1 MAAARGFSTRHA
13 GYGTLHAAAW
23 DRLGPVR
30 IDLLLRRVGD
40 MDNEVVRR
48 LMWAGLVAATGALA
62 TVVANRV
69 AAAIWVR
76 VFGEDPP
83 E

>member
-1 MAAARGFSTRHA
+1 MEN
-13 GYGTLHAAAW
+13 
-23 DRLGPVR
+23 D
-30 IDLLLRRVGD
+30 I
-40 MDNEVVRR
+40 VRR
-48 LMWAGLVAATGALA
+48 LLWAGLMAATGALA
-62 TVVANRV
+62 TVAANRV

>member
-1 MAAARGFSTRHA
+1 ME
-13 GYGTLHAAAW
+13 
-23 DRLGPVR
+23 
-30 IDLLLRRVGD
+30 
-40 MDNEVVRR
+40 NEIVRR
-48 LMWAGLVAATGALA
+48 LLWAGLMAATGALA

-69 AAAIWVR
+69 AIAIWVR

>member
-1 MAAARGFSTRHA
+1 MENDIVRRLLWAGMMAAA
-13 GYGTLHAAAW
+13 
-23 DRLGPVR
+23 
-30 IDLLLRRVGD
+30 
-40 MDNEVVRR
+40 
-48 LMWAGLVAATGALA
+48 GALA